1 MVKVFGS
8 RTATEHA
15 AHLLP
20 YLKPHFR
27 ILDVGCGVGSIT
39 LDLANLV
46 PDGEVL
52 GIDTNQSTTDMA
64 KQMAQDRGVSNVK
77 FSVGDAH
84 DLSAFSDE
92 SFDVVHAHQVMLHL
106 PDPVKALTEMRRV
119 LKTGGVLSLRDNV
132 RTHRVLTCTSGSR
145 LTLLDRPIPLSTRP
159 VDTTE
164 SRHVEHQ
171 RVSTHRLTIL
181 DWFRDFSRK
190 TGAEPQ
196 GGLYIHDWTNRAG
209 FPWGHIQESPT
220 TWTVT
225 TLEQRRFFASG
236 AKTGF
241 RALGL
246 KAGYG
251 IEQDFDEIERRWVAW
266 AEKDAGRMMF
276 VDATVIAFK

>member
-1 MVKVFGS
+1 MAAKEPGLDTEEAPWQKMVKVFGS

-119 LKTGGVLSLRDNV
+119 LKTGGVLSLRDNIDLYHYPHDLWIQQNQGMWN
-132 RTHRVLTCTSGSR
+132 TN
-145 LTLLDRPIPLSTRP
+145 D
-159 VDTTE
+159 
-164 SRHVEHQ
+164 
-171 RVSTHRLTIL
+171 
-181 DWFRDFSRK
+181 RK